1 MLLLNGQLF
10 FFFSPKRIFCT
21 GIYKPL
27 GLDLVFQLMQ
37 KSSPA
42 SKVSN
47 FGNVEVETQRLL
59 DGLLWNPHK
68 LQQQWWMVNKSC

>member
-1 MLLLNGQLF
+1 M
-10 FFFSPKRIFCT
+10 FCT
-21 GIYKPL
+21 RIYKHL
-27 GLDLVFQLMQ
+27 GLDLVFLFMQ

-47 FGNVEVETQRLL
+47 FGNMEVEIQRLL

-68 LQQQWWMVNKSC
+68 LQQQ